1 MYVFF
6 YFFQEYVAVSAC
18 FKLFGFGLLCD
29 TTLFVII
36 DDYWEGSQ
44 QGINLPHLLNKLSGK
59 LLIPCPRV
67 SMMGL
72 PLEQYFSSLA
82 FAKLLSAYDREHG
95 LSDWG

>member
-18 FKLFGFGLLCD
+18 FKLFGFGVLCY

-67 SMMGL
+67 SMTGL
-72 PLEQYFSSLA
+72 PLEQYFPSLA
-82 FAKLLSAYDREHG
+82 FAKLLSAYDREDG